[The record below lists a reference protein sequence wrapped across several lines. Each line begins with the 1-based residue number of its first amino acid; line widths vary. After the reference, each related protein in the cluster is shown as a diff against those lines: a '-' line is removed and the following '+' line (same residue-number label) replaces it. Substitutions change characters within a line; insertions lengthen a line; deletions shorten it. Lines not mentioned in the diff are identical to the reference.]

1 MRNRILLN
9 QSEEYYRG
17 SQLTPG
23 NVETQGMGDGAITP
37 QGLAALQG
45 KGAAKEIISKERE
58 EQLVSLM
65 NDVKAFIRKIDV
77 KSL

>member
-1 MRNRILLN
+1 MRNGMLLN
-9 QSEEYYRG
+9 QNGEYFRG
-17 SQLTPG
+17 SQLASGT
-23 NVETQGMGDGAITP
+23 VESQGMGDGAITP
-37 QGLAALQG
+37 QSLAALQG